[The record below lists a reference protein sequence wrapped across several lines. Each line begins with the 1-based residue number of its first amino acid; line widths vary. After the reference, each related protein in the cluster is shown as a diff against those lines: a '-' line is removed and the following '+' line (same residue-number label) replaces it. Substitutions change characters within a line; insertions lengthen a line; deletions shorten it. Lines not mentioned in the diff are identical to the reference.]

1 MKSINKKIIVTILV
15 IIEIM
20 LINITYKSYSNRII
34 DEKEIENKR
43 IAIKV
48 DNGNNEYEDSETL
61 PGRGYVLNTELT
73 ECLDIEGNK
82 IENIKLDSNGENI
95 TITGRYT
102 SYCTIYYYLP
112 ENREYDY
119 IGDYQVFIAP
129 KEGNYKIELWGASG
143 GSSSIYKPGYGA
155 YTKGNMILNKNDK
168 IYIYVGEAGKPNL
181 ESFNNSYNGGGG
193 IGYRGETFPRALGGT
208 GGGATDIRLSISE
221 TGNWDDF
228 DSLKSRIMVAAG
240 GGAASSRGENCGDG
254 DGGDGGTLIGISG
267 KSINNDALQYGYGI
281 GYGGSQ
287 TSPGTTIWYETGTL
301 DKISSNFNPEIVVGG
316 FGYAGIIWGTDCYL
330 ENVCKT
336 RNNLNWVNW
345 SNQTGGGG
353 GYYGGGSSVH
363 GGAGGGSS
371 YISGHTGC
379 IAIKEESTEE
389 NVQPKDGCTNGTQ
402 EITCSY
408 HYSNKVFTSTEMKAG
423 NESMPTH
430 DGLGTMEGNTGNGYA
445 KITFVN

>member
-43 IAIKV
+43 VAIKV
-48 DNGNNEYEDSETL
+48 DNGNNEYKDSETL

-119 IGDYQVFIAP
+119 TGDYQVFIAP

-143 GSSSIYKPGYGA
+143 GDFLPYYGGRGA
-155 YTKGNMILNKNDK
+155 YTKGTIELEKNDK
-168 IYIYVGEAGKPNL
+168 LYLFVGSDGSDRYAGG
-181 ESFNNSYNGGGG
+181 YNGGG
-193 IGYRGETFPRALGGT
+193 ISDTFQYRYGAF
-208 GGGATDIRLSISE
+208 GGGATDIRLDISS

-240 GGAASSRGENCGDG
+240 GGGANNRNDCDKTSIYGAGNGG
-254 DGGDGGTLIGISG
+254 YGGALIGGDGQSV
-267 KSINNDALQYGYGI
+267 D
-281 GYGGSQ
+281 
-287 TSPGTTIWYETGTL
+287 
-301 DKISSNFNPEIVVGG
+301 
-316 FGYAGIIWGTDCYL
+316 YL
-330 ENVCKT
+330 E
-336 RNNLNWVNW
+336 RDGIL
-345 SNQTGGGG
+345 SYGAHAYGTGGTQTNGG
-353 GYYGGGSSVH
+353 IRIVLDSNKELIEGDYSYATGYFGFCSNIGVQSGAGNGYYCGGSSHH
-363 GGAGGGSS
+363 GGGGGGSS
-371 YISGHTGC
+371 YISGYTGC
-379 IAIKEESTEE
+379 VAISEESTED
-389 NVQPKDGCTNGTQ
+389 NVQPKDGCTDGTQ

-408 HYSNKVFTSTEMKAG
+408 HFSNKVFTSTEMKSG
-423 NESMPTH
+423 NEEMPTH
-430 DGLGTMEGNTGNGYA
+430 NGNGNMTGNTGNGYA
-445 KITFVN
+445 KITFIE